1 MAAIAP
7 APHADTEPR
16 HSVAM
21 GAAVLQVWDWGGGL
35 YEFGIQG
42 QARTR
47 SIAATAADVAGVVWD
62 ASREFFRC
70 PTAAEWWLM
79 NALGELETELRARDP
94 ERAAA

>member
-1 MAAIAP
+1 MTAT

-21 GAAVLQVWDWGGGL
+21 GGAVLQVWDWGGGL

-42 QARTR
+42 RARTR
-47 SIAATAADVAGVVWD
+47 TIEAGAADVANVVWG
-62 ASREFFRC
+62 ARKEFFTDA
-70 PTAAEWWLM
+70 TAAEWWLM
-79 NALGELETELRARDP
+79 NTLGELETELRARAP

>member
-1 MAAIAP
+1 MDAIAL

-21 GAAVLQVWDWGGGL
+21 GGAVLQVWDWGGGL
-35 YEFGIQG
+35 YEFGILG
-42 QARTR
+42 RARTR
-47 SIAATAADVAGVVWD
+47 SIKVTGTDVAGIVWD
-62 ASREFFRC
+62 AGRAFFAC

-79 NALGELETELRARDP
+79 NRLGELETELRARDP